1 MERHFIIDKYNT
13 WYDWKLILSEK
24 EIGEAEPKTNLV
36 DIDGMNGSLDLS
48 ESLTGE
54 ITYSDRKIKVE
65 FWTDNGNRQDREKLL
80 RSITAALH
88 GKKVKIIEPD
98 DTEHYFDGRVTVS
111 NKVNNSAYAKLTINA
126 TCEPWRYSLSE
137 ITREITVNS
146 EAVSNFVFRNNG
158 EKTLSPVMSVKGNIN
173 IVYNGITT
181 ELSDG
186 DYKISDVKLYSG
198 VNIIGVS
205 GVGSVVFKYRE
216 GCL

>member
-48 ESLTGE
+48 EALTGE
-54 ITYSDRKIKVE
+54 ITYADRNIKAE
-65 FWTDNGNRQDREKLL
+65 FWTDAGNRQEREKLL

-98 DTEHYFDGRVTVS
+98 DTEHYFCGRVTIS
-111 NKVNNSAYAKLTINA
+111 NKVNNLAYAKFTLDA
-126 TCEPWRYSLSE
+126 VCEPWRYALDE
-137 ITREITVNS
+137 INREITVNS
-146 EAVSNFVFRNNG
+146 EAVNNFVFRNNG